1 MTAQQCLIA
10 SMILYTSRRWKNMND
25 DFCPPLLK
33 NAIID
38 GPDTRSRFVLKEK
51 RAKYEA
57 LNKNEKQAFSFQ
69 IDNNL
74 IKTVETKKC
83 DKGLFVDDG
92 KIYLVEL
99 KGVDFNTACKQLYV
113 TFGQLSLILPKYTYL
128 CRAVVKEV
136 PSKNNY
142 PYSYKKL
149 MAVLKKEENVFK
161 FGSEYLMEEI

>member
-1 MTAQQCLIA
+1 
-10 SMILYTSRRWKNMND
+10 MND

-38 GPDTRSRFVLKEK
+38 GPDRRRSFVLKENN
-51 RAKYEA
+51 AKYEA
-57 LNKNEKQAFSFQ
+57 INKNKKQAFSFQ

-99 KGVDFNTACKQLYV
+99 KGVDFNTACTQLLVTFKQLSI
-113 TFGQLSLILPKYTYL
+113 LLPKYTYL

-142 PYSYKKL
+142 PYSYREL
-149 MAVLKKEENVFK
+149 MAVLKKEKNAFK
-161 FGSEYLMEEI
+161 TGSEYLMEEI